1 MKATADFA
9 ESFIDMSK
17 YPSGTYLIQ
26 IETQSGT
33 YAQKYIRQ

>member
-1 MKATADFA
+1 MKSTADFA